1 MMRLL
6 PQRWRRRIEASA
18 KRRAETARQ
27 KQAMADFY
35 GRFIRPGDL
44 CFDVGANLG
53 NRTAAFL
60 DLGAR
65 VVCIEPQPACVR
77 KLRKIYGKNPNVI
90 IEDKALGEKEGRGE
104 LAICEAEP
112 TISTMSDKWRKEGR
126 FAGKNDWGKI
136 VPVEVTTLDDLIA
149 RYGRPVFC
157 KIDVEGFEVSVLSG
171 LTSPI
176 PVISFEFTREFF
188 ADAKTC
194 MDRILSIGPTAFNA
208 YLGEDMD
215 FLWPDWVAPE
225 VLYERIE
232 NDPDALL
239 WGDIYSKSFK
249 ETHYVRHS

>member
-6 PQRWRRRIEASA
+6 PQRWRCRIKASA
-18 KRRAETARQ
+18 ERRAETARQ
-27 KQAMADFY
+27 KEAMAAFY
-35 GRFIRPGDL
+35 CRFIRPGDL

-53 NRTAAFL
+53 NRTAVFL

-77 KLRKIYGKNPNVI
+77 KLRQRFGKNPNVI
-90 IEDKALGEKEGRGE
+90 IVDKALGEKEGRGE
-104 LAICEAEP
+104 LAVCEAEP

-126 FAGKNDWGKI
+126 FAGKNDWTKT
-136 VPVEVTTLDDLIA
+136 VPVEVTTLDDLITC
-149 RYGRPVFC
+149 YGRPVFC
-157 KIDVEGFEVSVLSG
+157 KIDVEGFEVAVLSG

-194 MDRILSIGPTAFNA
+194 MDRILSIDPAAFNA

-215 FLWPDWVAPE
+215 FLWPDWVAPG

-232 NDPDALL
+232 NDPDTLL
-239 WGDIYSKSFK
+239 WGDIYAKFTS
-249 ETHYVRHS
+249 ETGGI